1 MLEQCQF
8 QFCPEPRSAP
18 GTAPRGI
25 TAPDSPRKNRLLAAL
40 PPEDYARLLPHLT
53 HVPLPLG
60 WTVHQAGDRESFLYF
75 PIAGI
80 VSRSYVSADGVSS
93 ELAITGN
100 EGAIG
105 VASFLGGM
113 SSLIRA
119 EVVCAGSAYRLRV
132 AAVKGEFARGGPMA
146 NLLLRYTEALIV
158 QTAQL
163 AVCNRH
169 HSMKQQLCRW
179 ILSCLDRLP
188 SDELDMTHELT
199 ARIMGVRR
207 ESISEAAGKLRS
219 AGLID
224 YRRGHIAVPDPAAL
238 EAQACECHGVVK
250 REYARLFHPTRGPW
264 PAERACSLIS
274 AAS

>member
-1 MLEQCQF
+1 MLEQYQF

-18 GTAPRGI
+18 RIAPRGI
-25 TAPDSPRKNRLLAAL
+25 SAPDSPRKNQLLAAL

-60 WTVHQAGDRESFLYF
+60 WTVHRAGERENFLYF

-93 ELAITGN
+93 ELALTGN
-100 EGAIG
+100 EGVIG
-105 VASFLGGM
+105 VASFLGGI
-113 SSLIRA
+113 SSLSWA

-132 AAVKGEFARGGPMA
+132 EAIKGEFDDGGPMA

-188 SDELDMTHELT
+188 SSELDMTHELT

-224 YRRGHIAVPDPAAL
+224 YRRGHITVLDRAGL
-238 EAQACECHGVVK
+238 EAEACECHDVVK
-250 REYARLFHPTRGPW
+250 REHVRLFHPARGRW
-264 PAERACSLIS
+264 PAERACWP
-274 AAS
+274 